1 MQGQVRKEMRHRR
14 MSSGLKFF
22 ILATEGAAVKTFVG
36 ICIRWSDGQIEKH
49 QLLRW
54 TIKFFKREKIIGT
67 RTVTKEQNDPKT
79 RLFAVYESVIF
90 KQPSGVVVS

>member
-1 MQGQVRKEMRHRR
+1 

-22 ILATEGAAVKTFVG
+22 ILATEQRGLLSKHLSGFAYVG
-36 ICIRWSDGQIEKH
+36 WSDGQIEKH